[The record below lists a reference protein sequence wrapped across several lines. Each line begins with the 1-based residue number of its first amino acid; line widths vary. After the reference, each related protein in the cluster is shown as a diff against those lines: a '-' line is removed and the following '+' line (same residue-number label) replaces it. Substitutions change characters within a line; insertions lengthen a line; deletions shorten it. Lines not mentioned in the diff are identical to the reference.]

1 MADAVGRDVNNGSD
15 ILVTE
20 SLNLNIEEVI

>member
-1 MADAVGRDVNNGSD
+1 MADVVGEGVNNASD
-15 ILVTE
+15 SLVTE